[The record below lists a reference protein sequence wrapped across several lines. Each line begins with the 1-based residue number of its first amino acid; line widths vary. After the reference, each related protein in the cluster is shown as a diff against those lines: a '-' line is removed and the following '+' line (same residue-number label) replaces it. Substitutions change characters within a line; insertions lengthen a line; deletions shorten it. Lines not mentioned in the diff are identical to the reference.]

1 MKITK
6 ESKLKDINSYN
17 KSNKELNA
25 YSLAGIGIG
34 GIIGSGFFLGSG
46 IAIKEAGPSVVLA
59 FWFGGIIMSQ
69 VLGAMTSISI
79 NRPVTG
85 SYRVYTE
92 QFLGKFAG
100 YLLGWVIYISGIL
113 GTASEAIAA
122 AVFLKYWFPNLSLAL
137 LALCVV
143 SLVILINML
152 QIKYFSYIESSMA
165 FLNIFVLVAFVVLG
179 ITFLFSHGIQVKPLP
194 FARMKNFF
202 PNNFSGLIK
211 SMLIVIFT
219 YSGISTIAMATSD
232 VKKPSISIP
241 KATVIVTTGV
251 VSLYTLIMLI
261 IVLTVNWSFI
271 NTNSSPLIQSLNGMN
286 INWASGVINSII
298 LIATISVMIGNYYRC
313 NKMLISLS
321 EAREAPA
328 IFKKKTQKHFY
339 LYAWILTG
347 TTSLL
352 VVMMSFFLSVKLFSY
367 LLSACSYFS
376 FFNWIINLIV
386 YIIWLKRRGSEEKFT
401 SPLIWGRT
409 RAYGTIIGIL
419 LLFVM
424 SLQVQDFR
432 IGFYSAA
439 AITLLISMSYKLKT
453 ISRMY

>member
-1 MKITK
+1 VRIIKNR
-6 ESKLKDINSYN
+6 KLNSYN
-17 KSNKELNA
+17 KSNKALNA

-59 FWFGGIIMSQ
+59 FLFGGIITSQ

-122 AVFLKYWFPNLSLAL
+122 SIFLKYWFPNLSVAL

-143 SLVILINML
+143 SLVILVNML
-152 QIKYFSYIESSMA
+152 PIKYFSYIESSMTVI
-165 FLNIFVLVAFVVLG
+165 NIFVLIAFVIIG

-194 FARMKNFF
+194 FSKIKNFF
-202 PNNFSGLIK
+202 PNNVSGLIK

-232 VKKPSISIP
+232 VKNPSISIP
-241 KATVIVTTGV
+241 KATVIVTAGV
-251 VSLYTLIMLI
+251 VSLYTLIMFI
-261 IVLTVNWSFI
+261 IVLTVNWSTI

-286 INWASGVINSII
+286 INWASATINAII
-298 LIATISVMIGNYYRC
+298 LIATISVMIGSYYKC
-313 NKMLISLS
+313 NKMIISLS
-321 EAREAPA
+321 EAREAPS
-328 IFKKKTQKHFY
+328 IFKKKTQKYFY

-347 TTSLL
+347 ITTLL
-352 VVMMSFFLSVKLFSY
+352 VVMLSFLLSAKLFSY

-376 FFNWIINLIV
+376 FFNWVVNLIV
-386 YIIWLKRRGSEEKFT
+386 YIIWLKKRSSEETLT
-401 SPLIWGRT
+401 SPLICGKPG
-409 RAYGTIIGIL
+409 AYGTIIVIL
-419 LLFVM
+419 ILFVM

-439 AITLLISMSYKLKT
+439 VITILISMSYKLKT
-453 ISRMY
+453 TYQ